1 MLASLDKQALLV
13 DRGFSYGPHSQRC
26 VLNIVK
32 QIDSATIEYTQ
43 PYHFF
48 LLEKSLKLP
57 LEQNAWS
64 VVCPWSIFLWKIIF
78 LHVKKIQSF
87 LQNTYLNSIGSIF
100 MCHIAK
106 FQVVQVNNY
115 YNIEYNVLN
124 LIFWNCQN
132 IKCCS
137 TCCKL
142 FT

>member
-1 MLASLDKQALLV
+1 MVNLSDFFMLFNLKILNCWHNFQDPCWQAWTNKLCWWTEASVTGRTANGVYWRL
-13 DRGFSYGPHSQRC
+13 
-26 VLNIVK
+26 

-106 FQVVQVNNY
+106 FQVVQV
-115 YNIEYNVLN
+115 
-124 LIFWNCQN
+124 
-132 IKCCS
+132 
-137 TCCKL
+137 
-142 FT
+142 

>member
-1 MLASLDKQALLV
+1 MVNLSDFFMLFNLKILNWWHNFQDPCWQAWTNKLCWWTEASVTGCTANGVYWKFKTNRFCYNWVHTALI
-13 DRGFSYGPHSQRC
+13 YQ
-26 VLNIVK
+26 
-32 QIDSATIEYTQ
+32 
-43 PYHFF
+43 FF

-106 FQVVQVNNY
+106 FQVVQV
-115 YNIEYNVLN
+115 
-124 LIFWNCQN
+124 
-132 IKCCS
+132 
-137 TCCKL
+137 
-142 FT
+142 

>member
-26 VLNIVK
+26 VLKIVK

-78 LHVKKIQSF
+78 LHVKKNSK
-87 LQNTYLNSIGSIF
+87 LSTEYLF
-100 MCHIAK
+100 K
-106 FQVVQVNNY
+106 FNWVNFHVSYCKISSCPSLTWVCNNY

-124 LIFWNCQN
+124 LIFWNC
-132 IKCCS
+132 
-137 TCCKL
+137 
-142 FT
+142 